1 MDSGACQATYS
12 PWGCNELNMIEQLTL
27 SLFSCI
33 YYIFF
38 IHSSVEGHLD
48 CFHILTIVNKAA
60 MNTGMHISF
69 RTSVFVFF
77 RRTTRSGIAGSSS
90 MVGKSVSF
98 CRSQSAWACVIHV
111 SGNRWVFRSL
121 LFWHWFYD
129 CLTMVPIRL
138 ILPAHFSKWRH
149 IMFLPWLMVPS
160 SKLELKV
167 QLQF

>member
-12 PWGCNELNMIEQLTL
+12 PWGCKELNMIEQLTL

-121 LFWHWFYD
+121 LF
-129 CLTMVPIRL
+129 
-138 ILPAHFSKWRH
+138 
-149 IMFLPWLMVPS
+149 
-160 SKLELKV
+160 
-167 QLQF
+167 